1 MIVSLLVSLQILA
14 LAAPAPRSDSALVQA
29 TRYEYSTESKTEGP
43 TAGTTSGRYVAT
55 FTDKHF
61 RVDVLESTGPDT
73 PGKPAAGSFMLASD
87 RQVYSIDTVKHE
99 YYEFSPEKL
108 KQQMSDMMKAV
119 PGMQMKFSGFK
130 FDVTDLGDG
139 ENILGHPTRKWK
151 IRQLMNV
158 TTIMMGDTISI
169 SMETTQ
175 ETWSAKDFFGPGNP
189 MTSADSGAVS
199 MFGDMIP
206 ADELAGLRASMAKMP
221 KGIPLKSASH
231 TTSYFG
237 PVDVTLTMNTQ
248 VTKIEK
254 VSVSSSI
261 FDLPKGYKQVE
272 LPGFKQR

>member
-1 MIVSLLVSLQILA
+1 MIVSLLVPLQVLA
-14 LAAPAPRSDSALVQA
+14 LAAPAHRSDSALIQA
-29 TRYEYSTESKTEGP
+29 TRYEYSTESKSEGP
-43 TAGTTSGRYVAT
+43 TAANTSGRYVAT
-55 FTDKHF
+55 FTDRHF

-73 PGKPAAGSFMLASD
+73 PGKPSAGSFMLSRD

-108 KQQMSDMMKAV
+108 KQQMGEMMKAV

-139 ENILGHPTRKWK
+139 ENILDHPTRRWK

-175 ETWSAKDFFGPGNP
+175 ETWSAKDMFGPGNP
-189 MTSADSGAVS
+189 MTSVDSGAVS
-199 MFGDMIP
+199 VFGDLIP
-206 ADELAGLRASMAKMP
+206 AAELAGLRASMAKMP
-221 KGIPLKSASH
+221 KGLPLKSASH

-237 PVDVTLTMNTQ
+237 PMDVTLTMNTQ

-254 VSVSSSI
+254 VRVPASL
-261 FDLPKGYKQVE
+261 FELPKGYKLVD
-272 LPGFKQR
+272 LPTLKPR

>member
-1 MIVSLLVSLQILA
+1 MIVSLLVSLQLVA
-14 LAAPAPRSDSALVQA
+14 LATPAQRVESVPISA
-29 TRYEYSTESKTEGP
+29 TRYEYSTESKSEGP
-43 TAGTTSGRYVAT
+43 TAVNSSGRYVAT
-55 FTDKHF
+55 YTDKHF
-61 RVDVLESTGPDT
+61 RVDVLESTGADT
-73 PGKPAAGSFMLASD
+73 PGKPAAGSFMLSRD
-87 RQVYSIDTVKHE
+87 RHVYSIDTVKHE

-108 KQQMSDMMKAV
+108 KQQMGEMMKAV

-175 ETWSAKDFFGPGNP
+175 ETWSAKDIFGPGNP

-206 ADELAGLRASMAKMP
+206 SAELAALRASMAKMP
-221 KGIPLKSASH
+221 TGIPLKSTSH

-237 PVDVTLTMNTQ
+237 PMDVTLTMSTQ

-254 VSVSSSI
+254 VTVSSSI
-261 FDLPKGYKQVE
+261 FDLPEGYKQVD
-272 LPGFKQR
+272 LPGFKTR